1 MSNLVSGKKAV
12 ALFLLDYPTIEKFTE
27 YIKSK
32 NELLP

>member
-1 MSNLVSGKKAV
+1 MSNFGSGKKAV
-12 ALFLLDYPTIEKFTE
+12 ARFLLDYPTIEKLTE